1 MKVGFN
7 YYNNLN
13 NRNDVSFKTTCGRV
27 RVMNGVEKATNFTMF
42 NRLNVNPL
50 NLIKLYNHICKF
62 ERRPIFHIAGCSDGS
77 TAFDYI
83 MNFQKYR
90 KDVDN
95 ACYIPNI
102 IAYDLDSEMIELA
115 KSGKVN
121 LCKSDFLYLRDNKF
135 QTPEYPYLSSETFP
149 VVRPDLINQLLAL
162 EKCGSIISDS
172 VKVNDSIRRYIV
184 FKCANLLDE
193 FEKLD
198 KNTPKIIDCCNVLQ
212 YLTQEEQ
219 IRAVKALNK
228 NNNKL
233 DIIIIGFSD
242 SEDIFKD
249 KILIDPRTSI
259 FYKELLK
266 NDYEEFKELRKNIST
281 VFIKKGSPLREIFN
295 NINH

>member
-1 MKVGFN
+1 M
-7 YYNNLN
+7 
-13 NRNDVSFKTTCGRV
+13 
-27 RVMNGVEKATNFTMF
+27 
-42 NRLNVNPL
+42 
-50 NLIKLYNHICKF
+50 ILY
-62 ERRPIFHIAGCSDGS
+62 GD
-77 TAFDYI
+77 
-83 MNFQKYR
+83 
-90 KDVDN
+90 
-95 ACYIPNI
+95 
-102 IAYDLDSEMIELA
+102 
-115 KSGKVN
+115 
-121 LCKSDFLYLRDNKF
+121 
-135 QTPEYPYLSSETFP
+135 
-149 VVRPDLINQLLAL
+149 
-162 EKCGSIISDS
+162 
-172 VKVNDSIRRYIV
+172 
-184 FKCANLLDE
+184 LLDE